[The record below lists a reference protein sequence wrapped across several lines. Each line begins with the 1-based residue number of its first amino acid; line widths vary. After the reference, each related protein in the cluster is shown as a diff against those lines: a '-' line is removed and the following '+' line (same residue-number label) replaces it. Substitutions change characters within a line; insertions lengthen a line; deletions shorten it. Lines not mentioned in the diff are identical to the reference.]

1 MIKLENVYANSI
13 IPYNAYAIRDL
24 MEKLDI
30 KSFDELLELRK
41 EFPEYNWDKVQK
53 DIIYAQKR
61 IDLANKRGQ
70 EPEIYSTKGY
80 SNINLNKQD
89 EMNNGDILL
98 LHSPTGHRVKF
109 AHINHKPI
117 SLIKE
122 ELSHTIADGR
132 NAFIHRNRYMGASL
146 IPKLISAIEMYEE
159 QIERQSKLTT
169 DLSID
174 LFKLDR
180 YDKKAIVDDVY
191 KDIMMYLIDNAEFG
205 LVWDKLSDNQK
216 NIYISSIYNAGV
228 NDIQTRNKVID
239 YISNY
244 TTLPELEEVS
254 KGDCK
259 VLKRFIKR

>member
-13 IPYNAYAIRDL
+13 ISYNAYVIRDL

-30 KSFDELLELRK
+30 KSFEELLELRK

-61 IDLANKRGQ
+61 IELANKRGQ

-80 SNINLNKQD
+80 SNIELSKQD
-89 EMNNGDILL
+89 ELNNGDILL

-109 AHINHKPI
+109 VHIKHKPI

-122 ELSHTIADGR
+122 ELSHTIVDGR
-132 NAFIHRNRYMGASL
+132 NAFVYINRHMGASS
-146 IPKLISAIEMYEE
+146 IPKLISAIEMYED
-159 QIERQSKLTT
+159 QIERQSRLTKDMTT
-169 DLSID
+169 DL
-174 LFKLDR
+174 FKIDR
-180 YDKKAIVDDVY
+180 YDKKMIVDEVY

-205 LVWDKLSDNQK
+205 LVWDNLSDNQK

-228 NDIQTRNKVID
+228 HDIETRNKVIS

-244 TTLPELEEVS
+244 TTLSELEEVA

-259 VLKRFIKR
+259 VLKRFISK